1 MKKQRLTIEN
11 RILIEE
17 LVKLKYKLK
26 HIAEII
32 EVDKSTISRE
42 LKKRRITGK
51 GNYKECKLTT
61 RFPYVCNGCDNRI
74 KCRKK
79 KYYYHYDKAQKH
91 YDYILKTS
99 RTGIDM
105 SIDELYYWDE
115 YFKDKIKNKN
125 QPITHIFKNI
135 ENEFPKTLPTF
146 YKYIHNGHFPS
157 LNDEMLPR
165 AYSYKPR
172 KRTGE
177 EPKIRVN
184 NTIRKGRS
192 LDNLK
197 EYLEI
202 HPEANIVEM
211 DTVIGKFE
219 DKQIINKITEEED
232 GVNVYI
238 GSETEFDDDVTI
250 IKTKYNINY
259 NALYYP
265 NQSYYTKRRNCI
277 KRATN
282 NRKNN

>member
-51 GNYKECKLTT
+51 GIYKECKLTT

-105 SIDELYYWDE
+105 SIDELYYSLKDMRTYKIMSPEKVIEMQE
-115 YFKDKIKNKN
+115 YF
-125 QPITHIFKNI
+125 
-135 ENEFPKTLPTF
+135 
-146 YKYIHNGHFPS
+146 
-157 LNDEMLPR
+157 
-165 AYSYKPR
+165 
-172 KRTGE
+172 
-177 EPKIRVN
+177 
-184 NTIRKGRS
+184 RS
-192 LDNLK
+192 
-197 EYLEI
+197 
-202 HPEANIVEM
+202 
-211 DTVIGKFE
+211 F
-219 DKQIINKITEEED
+219 
-232 GVNVYI
+232 
-238 GSETEFDDDVTI
+238 
-250 IKTKYNINY
+250 
-259 NALYYP
+259 LYD
-265 NQSYYTKRRNCI
+265 
-277 KRATN
+277 
-282 NRKNN
+282 